1 MDPQEGFFLWKEL
14 CMHQLPD
21 YKSIS
26 FLTSP
31 KISLLSKQRQGA
43 TPILPNR
50 TWPLLLVTLLSILV
64 LGCATDQNTT
74 GTPTSEAAR
83 QAVIDKVRPTVVQI
97 NVKTAK
103 GNGLGSGVILDP
115 QGYIV
120 TNDHVVA
127 EAEQTQVMLYG
138 GETLPAQVIGND
150 PLDDLAVVKINPP
163 SSFKLKAATLGDSSK
178 LGVGQEV
185 LAMGSPLGITQTVT
199 NGIISALDRPVGT
212 IPDAIQTDAPING
225 GNSGGALIDLQ
236 GFLIG
241 IPTSTAIDPQ
251 FNVPA
256 NGVGFAVPS
265 DRVAFIVP
273 QLIHH
278 DKVVDNGRADLGA
291 EYITVDAALTAQNNL
306 AVASGVLLV
315 NIAAGGAADQARL
328 QSGDVIVQFNGVSVP
343 TGSKLDALL
352 MKLQSGDRVDVQFYR
367 GKKLQKTTVTLR

>member
-1 MDPQEGFFLWKEL
+1 
-14 CMHQLPD
+14 MHHLSDHKPIF
-21 YKSIS
+21 S
-26 FLTSP
+26 LTSP
-31 KISLLSKQRQGA
+31 KIYLLSKQRQR
-43 TPILPNR
+43 TTLILPISA
-50 TWPLLLVTLLSILV
+50 WPLLLVPLLSILV
-64 LGCATDQNTT
+64 LGCATDQNAT
-74 GTPTSEAAR
+74 GTPTPEAAR
-83 QAVIDKVRPTVVQI
+83 QAVIDRVHPTVVQI

-103 GNGLGSGVILDP
+103 GTGLGSGVILDP

-127 EAEQTQVMLYG
+127 GAEQIQVMLYG
-138 GETLPAQVIGND
+138 GETLPALVIGND
-150 PLDDLAVVKINPP
+150 PLDDLAVVKITPP
-163 SSFKLKAATLGDSSK
+163 SPFKLTAAKLGDSSK
-178 LGVGQEV
+178 LRVGQEV

-241 IPTSTAIDPQ
+241 VPTSTAIDPQ

-273 QLIHH
+273 QLIQHG
-278 DKVVDNGRADLGA
+278 KVVDSGRADLGA
-291 EYITVDAALTAQNNL
+291 EYLTVDAALATQNSL
-306 AVASGVLLV
+306 AVTSGVLLV
-315 NIAAGGAADQARL
+315 NIVAGGAADQARL
-328 QSGDVIVQFNGVSVP
+328 QADDVIVQLNKVSVP

-352 MKLQSGDRVDVQFYR
+352 MKLQSGDQVDVQFYR
-367 GKKLQKTTVTLR
+367 GKQLKKTTVILR

>member
-83 QAVIDKVRPTVVQI
+83 QAVIDRVHPTVVQI

-278 DKVVDNGRADLGA
+278 GKVVDNGRADLGA